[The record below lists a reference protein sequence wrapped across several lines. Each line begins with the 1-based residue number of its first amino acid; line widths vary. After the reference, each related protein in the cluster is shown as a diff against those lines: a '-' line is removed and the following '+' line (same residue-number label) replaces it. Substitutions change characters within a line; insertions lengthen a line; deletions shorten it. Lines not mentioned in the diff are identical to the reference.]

1 MKAAAGKF
9 PAAYFLEAFMNI
21 SLSPR
26 LLTCCKFIA
35 PGDRVADVGTD
46 HGYLGIWLLQQGIAG
61 SVIASDIVPGPLS
74 AAERNVEKYGFTDKM
89 KCYLSD
95 GVQSIPRDFDVL
107 VCAGMGGDTIIS
119 ILGAAHWL
127 KDSKYRLVLQ
137 CQSKAAL
144 LRHYITDRGWRIA
157 EEAVVRDGRFLYTV
171 MDVRWDPGHTL
182 TVGQWYFPPALL
194 KNPTPETGEYYRR
207 VTDNLRKAI
216 EGQKDKAPKE
226 YTDALAELEND
237 PVLQQLKED

>member
-1 MKAAAGKF
+1 
-9 PAAYFLEAFMNI
+9 MNI

-26 LLTCCKFIA
+26 LRACCDFIA

-61 SVIASDIVPGPLS
+61 SIIASDIGAGPLS
-74 AAERNVEKYGFTDKM
+74 AAERNAEKYGFTHKM

-95 GVQSIPRDFDVL
+95 GVQEIPRDFDVL

-127 KDSKYRLVLQ
+127 KDSRYRLVLQ

-144 LRHYITDRGWRIA
+144 LRHYITDRGWHIA
-157 EEAVVRDGRFLYTV
+157 KEIVVRDGKFLYTV
-171 MDVRWDPGHTL
+171 MEVLWAPGHKL

-194 KNPTPETGEYYRR
+194 ETVSPETREYYRR

-226 YTDALAELEND
+226 YVQALEELDSD
-237 PVLQQLKED
+237 PALQALKED

>member
-1 MKAAAGKF
+1 
-9 PAAYFLEAFMNI
+9 MNL

-26 LLTCCKFIA
+26 LLTCCHFIR

-46 HGYLGIWLLQQGIAG
+46 HGYLGIWLLQQGIAS

-74 AAERNVEKYGFTDKM
+74 AAERNAEKYGFTHKM

-127 KDSKYRLVLQ
+127 KSSQYRLILQ
-137 CQSKAAL
+137 CQSKAPL

-157 EEAVVRDGRFLYTV
+157 QETVVRDGRFLYTV
-171 MDVRWDPGHTL
+171 MEVLWEPGHSL
-182 TVGQWYFPPALL
+182 SVGQWYFPPALL
-194 KNPTPETGEYYRR
+194 ENPGPETKEYYRR

-216 EGQKDKAPKE
+216 EGQKAHAPRE
-226 YTDALAELEND
+226 YIDALQELDSD
-237 PVLQQLKED
+237 PALQWLKED

>member
-1 MKAAAGKF
+1 
-9 PAAYFLEAFMNI
+9 MNI

-26 LLTCCKFIA
+26 LLTCCNFIS

-61 SVIASDIVPGPLS
+61 SIIASDIVPGPLS
-74 AAERNVEKYGFTDKM
+74 AAERNVEKYGFTQKM

-137 CQSKAAL
+137 CQSKAPL
-144 LRHYITDRGWRIA
+144 LRRYITDRGWRIA
-157 EEAVVRDGRFLYTV
+157 EETVVRDGRFLYTV
-171 MDVRWDPGHTL
+171 MEVWWDPGHNL
-182 TVGQWYFPPALL
+182 TVGEWYFPPALL
-194 KNPTPETGEYYRR
+194 ENPSDQVPAYFAWVKKGLEITLEHQADAEKKSALDYL
-207 VTDNLRKAI
+207 N
-216 EGQKDKAPKE
+216 
-226 YTDALAELEND
+226 ALAAD
-237 PVLQQLKED
+237 PNLTFLTEV

>member
-1 MKAAAGKF
+1 
-9 PAAYFLEAFMNI
+9 MNI

-26 LLTCCKFIA
+26 LLACCNFIS

-46 HGYLGIWLLQQGIAG
+46 HGYLGIWLLQQGIAS

-74 AAERNVEKYGFTDKM
+74 AAERNVEKYGFTHKM

-95 GVQSIPRDFDVL
+95 GVQDIPRDFDVL

-127 KDSKYRLVLQ
+127 KSSQYRLVLQ
-137 CQSKAAL
+137 CQSKAPL

-157 EEAVVRDGRFLYTV
+157 EETVVRDGKFLYTV
-171 MDVRWDPGHTL
+171 MEVWWDPDHKL

-194 KNPTPETGEYYRR
+194 ENPGPETKEYYRR

-216 EGQKDKAPKE
+216 AGQKEKAPRE
-226 YTDALAELEND
+226 YVQALQELED
-237 PVLQQLKED
+237 LPPELHWLKEE